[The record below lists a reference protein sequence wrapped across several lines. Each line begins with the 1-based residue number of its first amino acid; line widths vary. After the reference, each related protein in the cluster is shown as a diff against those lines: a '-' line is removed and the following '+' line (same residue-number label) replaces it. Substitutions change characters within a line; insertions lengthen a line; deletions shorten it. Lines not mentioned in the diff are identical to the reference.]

1 MIYDKRE
8 LVDKYIFFKEVIIY
22 GAGEVG
28 KSVINFLEQFYT
40 KDNVVCVAVSS
51 EIKNKH
57 IFGIEVKKINEL
69 LDQKDKLV
77 LIATKEETSA
87 EIREYLEM
95 LGFTNIE
102 QMDDSL
108 CDWLIQKKN
117 GIRRLEE
124 KINQLQNKLETQSY
138 QLQDNLLK
146 FVPKPCLEYMVLNI
160 LDHCNL
166 RCKGCDHFACIADP
180 YFVSYETIH
189 NDLQR
194 MSELL
199 GDNGIIKMGIMGGE
213 PLLHPDLLKIL
224 EDVRLFFPKVI
235 IRLTTNGLLLLRQ
248 NDEFWHTCRKCNV
261 TIVNTKYPIN
271 LDFEGMKKKAESEN
285 VKFMYFEDTGEEVVK
300 KSFKKI
306 INLNGDN
313 DPVESFANCHI
324 ANYGNFLMEGKFYG
338 CPFSCQSYRIFNKKF
353 EQALDMTDNDY
364 LDIYRITDK
373 QELFNFAAR
382 PKYYCR
388 YCSGLQR
395 NFDWERSKQEMSEWV
410 E

>member
-1 MIYDKRE
+1 MLYKKNEIIDYFVNNK
-8 LVDKYIFFKEVIIY
+8 KVIIY
-22 GAGEVG
+22 GAGEV
-28 KSVINFLEQFYT
+28 SVSLIKFL
-40 KDNVVCVAVSS
+40 KDNYTTQKVISVVVTQREKTKYIEEI
-51 EIKNKH
+51 EIK
-57 IFGIEVKKINEL
+57 EVKEI
-69 LDQKDKLV
+69 LDCKDASILV
-77 LIATKEETSA
+77 ATKSNYA
-87 EIREYLEM
+87 EQIQQVLLEHQFM
-95 LGFTNIE
+95 NVE
-102 QMDDSL
+102 CMDDSL

-117 GIRRLEE
+117 GIRRLED

-180 YFVSYETIH
+180 YFVPYETIH

-199 GDNGIIKMGIMGGE
+199 GAHGIIKMGIMGGE

-224 EDVRLFFPKVI
+224 KDVRLFFPKVI

-248 NDEFWHTCRKCNV
+248 NDEFWHTCRECNV

-271 LDFEGMKKKAESEN
+271 LDFEEMKKKAKAEN

-353 EQALDMTDNDY
+353 GQALDMTDNDY
-364 LDIYRITDK
+364 LDIYKITDK